1 MLDLVKHLDQAP
13 LWMIGGALVL
23 YLAQQMF
30 EGRLKSH
37 FSRVE
42 KLMDRSLG
50 LKTDLRTREQDA
62 LVEFRLAI
70 EAWEYFLQHG
80 IADLSIEMDLG
91 TFEPADFHKADV
103 IAFGNVRQA
112 AVKASVLV
120 RSRDL
125 EVELLH
131 AINTVRALYYPLVQ
145 TAMSQIITI
154 QGEIAPF
161 SARLRLFEESGLKDM
176 SVALS
181 ATEAAKVLD
190 LRTDMT
196 AVLAE
201 YGTALVGQYKPIAEQ
216 LYDLKEK
223 INVYVYRPLTNV
235 QIDEPAAALAHV

>member
-1 MLDLVKHLDQAP
+1 MLDLIKNLNQAP

-30 EGRLKSH
+30 EGRLKSG
-37 FSRVE
+37 FARVE
-42 KLMDRSLG
+42 KVMDSSLG

-62 LVEFRLAI
+62 LVDFRLAI

-103 IAFGNVRQA
+103 TAFGNVRQA
-112 AVKASVLV
+112 AVKASVLL

-125 EVELLH
+125 ETELLH
-131 AINTVRALYYPLVQ
+131 TINTVRALYYPLVQ

-161 SARLRLFEESGLKDM
+161 TARIKLFEESGLKDL

-181 ATEAAKVLD
+181 PTEAAKVLD

-196 AVLAE
+196 AALAE
-201 YGTALVGQYKPIAEQ
+201 YGTALVAQYKPIAEQ

-223 INVYVYRPLTNV
+223 INVYVYRPLTTHK
-235 QIDEPAAALAHV
+235 IDEAVAGLAHV